1 MKLINYGEKILDN
14 LTLALGYFDA
24 VHKGHIAVLDRA
36 VSIAKSKGFVPTA
49 LIFTGGKSDADVFT
63 LSERA
68 DKIFAC
74 GIKNIIVKPLDR
86 AFMAKTKEEFLTEL
100 SSLYSIGSVVS
111 GVDFTFGKGALGNVQ
126 TLREFFG
133 EDKVYTERL
142 LSDNSGKFSST
153 KIKEALSF
161 GDIKLANFYLG
172 SNYFI
177 SGEVVKGKGL
187 GNTLDFPTA
196 NITLSSE
203 KFKIKQGVYKTFV
216 LIDGVK
222 YKAITNY
229 GTQPTVLGNDIVV
242 ETYIDGFSGDLYGK
256 NLTVYFDE
264 FLRDV
269 KKFSS
274 LEELKEQL
282 IKDKGSLND

>member
-1 MKLINYGEKILDN
+1 MKLINYGEKIPDN

-24 VHKGHIAVLDRA
+24 VHKGHIAVLERA
-36 VSIAKSKGFVPTA
+36 VSIAKSKGLVPTA
-49 LIFTGGKSDADVFT
+49 LIFTGGKSKTDVFT

-74 GIKNIIVKPLDR
+74 GIEIIIVKPLDR

-100 SSLYSIGSVVS
+100 SSLYFISSVVS
-111 GVDFTFGKGALGNVQ
+111 GVDFTFGKGALGGVQ
-126 TLREFFG
+126 TLKEFFG
-133 EDKVYTERL
+133 EDKVYTESL

-172 SNYFI
+172 SNYYI
-177 SGEVVKGKGL
+177 SGLVFKGKGL

-196 NITLSSE
+196 NIVLSSE

-216 LIDGVK
+216 VIDGVK
-222 YKAITNY
+222 YKSITNY
-229 GTQPTVLGNDIVV
+229 GTQPTVLGNDVIV

-264 FLRDV
+264 FLREI